1 MPNEIHITTENKC
14 KISPFPVFYY
24 DNGCVSL
31 EQYHTCKDR
40 HNWHCEF
47 LFKLVFWCAR
57 TWESSLFV
65 NFIQTEWRCNNTLGT
80 DRFALISARHPGAL
94 TAPRLLLELIKV
106 KFLLHYSVVY
116 LSNKNWKWR
125 SYLKKKK
132 SQRTRRALYDQ
143 SLLALMRGGSRVQSL
158 IIIFICCLTFLWR
171 RDSPGC
177 SAGVSN
183 CRSL

>member
-132 SQRTRRALYDQ
+132 ITKNSESTIWSKPLGIDAWRIKGPKFDHYIYLLFDISVTQGQ
-143 SLLALMRGGSRVQSL
+143 SWLLSRCFQL
-158 IIIFICCLTFLWR
+158 
-171 RDSPGC
+171 
-177 SAGVSN
+177 
-183 CRSL
+183 